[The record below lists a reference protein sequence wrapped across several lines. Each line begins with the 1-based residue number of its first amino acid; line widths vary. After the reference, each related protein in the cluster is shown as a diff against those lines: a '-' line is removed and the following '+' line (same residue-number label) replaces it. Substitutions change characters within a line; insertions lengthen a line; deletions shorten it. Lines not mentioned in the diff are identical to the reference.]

1 MSPPQER
8 FKERLCQFIDYTKSI
23 VIEAN
28 ENGIETPVSPFILDL
43 SKNFIGKE
51 DSDKIVTT
59 FILRSFPNWER
70 IRLHDLEFMK
80 GEGLKSF
87 YGIPEKNL
95 KEFTALFDLVKPDGN
110 RLLSEEIEVKLWDFF
125 ESLVHISICY
135 VHMKRKPALNPATN
149 KVGYTENFFP
159 DMKVKA
165 QVELWKITKLE

>member
-1 MSPPQER
+1 MTALPQER
-8 FKERLCQFIDYTKSI
+8 FKERLVQFIDFTKSL

-28 ENGIETPVSPFILDL
+28 EHGIETPVSPLILDI

-51 DSDKIVTT
+51 DSDKIITT
-59 FILRSFPNWER
+59 FILRSFQNWDR
-70 IRLHDLEFMK
+70 IRNHDLPFMK

-95 KEFTALFDLVKPDGN
+95 KDFTALFDVVKPDGTP
-110 RLLSEEIEVKLWDFF
+110 LLSPPVEEKLWDFF
-125 ESLVHISICY
+125 ESLVRISVCY
-135 VHMKRKPALNPATN
+135 VHCQRKPDPVT
-149 KVGYTENFFP
+149 KKYTANFFP